1 MALTLV
7 EAAKLHASN
16 GDYRKAGITMSFAA
30 STPLLG
36 VLPIVT
42 LPGGNAYSWN
52 EEGILPTAAYRS
64 VNGSYTASEGKFTPR
79 VEALKIVGGTLDV
92 DRAIIAMFGA
102 DKRASQ
108 EALKAKAVS
117 QQVGYSLI
125 HGDAGGVG
133 TSSNIDGLANR
144 FPIGGTRDQG
154 TTAGA
159 LSMKR
164 LDQAI
169 DETSSPTH
177 ILLNRAMARNITAY
191 LRGSGTAI
199 QMGVDQFGRR
209 VQMYNDLPFV
219 IADPVDVDT
228 AYQALPFTEASST
241 SSMFVMSLGTES
253 LHLIQNGQGLF
264 IEDLRHT
271 DGGTSFRTL
280 VEWYVGLVPEGPRC
294 VTRLSGLTNATAT
307 A

>member
-16 GDYRKAGITMSFAA
+16 GEFRKAGIVMSFAS
-30 STPLLG
+30 STPLLAA
-36 VLPIVT
+36 LPIVT

-64 VNGSYTASEGKFTPR
+64 VNGTYTASEGKFTPR
-79 VEALKIVGGTLDV
+79 TESLKIVGGTLDV
-92 DRAIIAMFGA
+92 DRAVIAMFGA

-108 EALKAKAVS
+108 EALKAKAVA
-117 QQVGYSLI
+117 QQVGYSLF
-125 HGDAGGVG
+125 HGDAST
-133 TSSNIDGLANR
+133 TSSNVDGLSNR
-144 FPIGGTRDQG
+144 FAIGGTRDQG

-219 IADPVDVDT
+219 IADPVDVDSS
-228 AYQALPFTEASST
+228 YQALPFTEASST
-241 SSMFVMSLGTES
+241 TSMWVVSASTEG
-253 LHLIQNGQGLF
+253 LHLIQNGQGMV

-271 DGGTSFRTL
+271 DGGTVYRTL

-294 VTRLSGLTNATAT
+294 VTRLSGLTNATA
-307 A
+307 AA